1 MDHHYVRLASG
12 HKMPLV
18 GLGTWQAKDQD
29 EVEIALNEA
38 LRAGY
43 RHIDT
48 AYMYENEK
56 CIGKV
61 LREWLDSGRVQR
73 EELFIVTKLPW
84 IGIHP
89 DRVPHFLKK
98 SLEALQLDYVD
109 LYLIHSPLGLQYVS
123 DTDTWPTNKDGETL
137 LDMKTDLVA
146 TWKAMEK
153 EVDAGHAK
161 SIGVSNF
168 DEDQVE
174 RIVKIAR
181 IPISNIQVELQ
192 IYLQQKPLRKVCLKH
207 NISVCSYGSLG
218 SPGRK
223 EAWEKYGMKYE
234 DPGILNNPVV
244 KSIAEHHNKT
254 TAQVGLR
261 FLVQEGIIV
270 IPKSTNPQ
278 RLRENIDIFNF
289 ELTNNEMVQLRA
301 LDKNGNEGRFFAFDN
316 IKGAQD
322 HPECPNFAKLSK

>member
-1 MDHHYVRLASG
+1 MAQYVELASG
-12 HKMPLV
+12 YKMPTV
-18 GLGTWQAKDQD
+18 GLGTWQATNAT
-29 EVEIALNEA
+29 EIESAVDEA
-38 LRAGY
+38 LKAGY

-48 AYMYENEK
+48 AYLYENEK
-56 CIGKV
+56 SIGKV
-61 LREWLDSGRVQR
+61 LREWLDSGRVKR
-73 EELFIVTKLPW
+73 EDLFIVTKLPG
-84 IGIHP
+84 IGVHP
-89 DRVPHFLKK
+89 DRVPYFLKK
-98 SLEALQLDYVD
+98 SLESLQLDYVD
-109 LYLIHSPLGLQYVS
+109 LYLIHSPIGMQYVN
-123 DTDTWPTNKDGETL
+123 DTEMWPAKDGEPL
-137 LDMKTDLVA
+137 YDMDTDLEA

-192 IYLQQKPLRKVCLKH
+192 VYMQQKSLRETCRKH
-207 NISVCSYGSLG
+207 NISVCSYGPIG

-223 EAWEKYGMKYE
+223 ALFEKRGMKFE
-234 DPGILNNPVV
+234 DPGLLDDAVV

-254 TAQVGLR
+254 TAQILLR

-278 RLRENIDIFNF
+278 RLRANINIFDF
-289 ELTNNEMVQLRA
+289 DLSQDDMTRLTA
-301 LDKNGNEGRFFAFDN
+301 LDRKEDGRFFTFAAF
-316 IKGAQD
+316 KGINN
-322 HPECPNFAKLSK
+322 HPECPKFIKSRIQK